1 MKYKWSSCKNFLTS
15 LASAFHIDCRILT
28 LIFPRRKFSGM
39 CSGWN
44 SNSKPTES
52 ASLNRCRRWLAAL
65 ARFTGFGKLG
75 QGSSVCS
82 SISTS
87 LTTADS
93 GLNKF
98 ATASF
103 FCPFSNPGCWACAH
117 LPRVIVRRGSQD
129 KFTWRPLNYRNSTDI
144 TLWRT

>member
-1 MKYKWSSCKNFLTS
+1 MIANRSGTCFAQESLRTNALMVSSWLKGFRQSLKVPSIYQALALHNTSSCCCMGGEDKVTT
-15 LASAFHIDCRILT
+15 AT
-28 LIFPRRKFSGM
+28 YLISPRRKFSGM

-75 QGSSVCS
+75 QGSSVYS

-103 FCPFSNPGCWACAH
+103 FCPFSNPGC
-117 LPRVIVRRGSQD
+117 
-129 KFTWRPLNYRNSTDI
+129 
-144 TLWRT
+144 